1 MSAARISELA
11 KDLGLNIGNKLFIVN
26 QVKDDQ
32 KEALKRTAKEFNL
45 DLVGTIPEDSKIRDF
60 DLKGRPTIEL
70 NEESI
75 AFQAAYG
82 IFDKILD
89 NQNS

>member
-26 QVKDDQ
+26 QVKDEQ
-32 KEALKRTAKEFNL
+32 KDALKRTAEEFNL
-45 DLVGTIPEDSKIRDF
+45 DLAGTIPEDSKIRDF
-60 DLKGRPTIEL
+60 DLMGRPTIEL

-75 AFQAAYG
+75 AFQAAYS

-89 NQNS
+89 NKTR